1 MLFTRS
7 SLIRNSRSNPNSQ
20 FINYIAPSFRT
31 FPRWFM
37 PRIIRTKQSG
47 QALGA
52 VLCMMGFIA
61 LLVVFWKSWPSA
73 SGSSNVLSTLWIQI
87 LSQQISLGSTVTLE
101 LTHVTIAG
109 TVFVILGLLVLALSR
124 QIFHVSREP
133 TLLQCPYCRN
143 QWRARRAMGWAECP
157 FCRKFINPQT
167 VKKA

>member
-1 MLFTRS
+1 
-7 SLIRNSRSNPNSQ
+7 
-20 FINYIAPSFRT
+20 
-31 FPRWFM
+31 M
-37 PRIIRTKQSG
+37 PKIIRTKQSG

-61 LLVVFWKSWPSA
+61 LLVVFWKAWPNA
-73 SGSSNVLSTLWIQI
+73 SGSSNFLSALWLQI
-87 LSQQISLGSTVTLE
+87 LNQQISLGSAVTLK
-101 LTHVTIAG
+101 LTYVTIAG
-109 TVFVILGLLVLALSR
+109 TAFVILGLVVLALSR

-143 QWRARRAMGWAECP
+143 QWRARRAVGWAECP

>member
-1 MLFTRS
+1 MS
-7 SLIRNSRSNPNSQ
+7 
-20 FINYIAPSFRT
+20 
-31 FPRWFM
+31 
-37 PRIIRTKQSG
+37 RIIRTKQSG

-52 VLCMMGFIA
+52 VLCIMGFVA
-61 LLVVFWKSWPSA
+61 LLVVFWKAWPSA
-73 SGSSNVLSTLWIQI
+73 SSSQNVLSTLWVQI
-87 LSQQISLGSTVTLE
+87 LSQQISLGSSVNVKLTYLTV
-101 LTHVTIAG
+101 IG
-109 TVFVILGLLVLALSR
+109 TVFVILGLMVLALSR